1 MIRRSP
7 IHSLKQLESLVQLL
21 GSNIQHRR
29 DALAIADILED
40 IFSNIYLPDNRR
52 LLFLHQQATQPTT
65 KVAAMLAFV
74 EDTVKQLYLKF
85 IDALQVCDA
94 SLFSK
99 MNVTRCFLS
108 KQIAHDPI
116 GPIRL
121 KAVAMLQRLLT
132 KRPEQEKRLLELIV
146 DKLGDPDSTV
156 AAKTLHLLNQLCK
169 KKCND
174 EVLRQHFFL

>member
-1 MIRRSP
+1 M
-7 IHSLKQLESLVQLL
+7 QLL

-40 IFSNIYLPDNRR
+40 IFSTTYLPDNRR
-52 LLFLHQQATQPTT
+52 LVFLHQRATPPTT

-94 SLFSK
+94 STSFRKGSSCALLS
-99 MNVTRCFLS
+99 S

-121 KAVAMLQRLLT
+121 KAVAMLQRLLN

-156 AAKTLHLLNQLCK
+156 AAKTLHLLNQLCEK
-169 KKCND
+169 KHIG
-174 EVLRQHFFL
+174 EVLRQNFFLSQ